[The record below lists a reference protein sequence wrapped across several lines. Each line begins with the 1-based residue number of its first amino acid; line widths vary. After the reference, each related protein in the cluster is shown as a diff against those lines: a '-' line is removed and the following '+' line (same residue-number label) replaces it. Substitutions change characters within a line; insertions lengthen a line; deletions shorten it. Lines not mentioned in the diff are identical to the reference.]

1 MNVEPRLII
10 NAYMLFDN
18 LLKNKA
24 RISPSALLFSGYFLH
39 YGRMIH
45 SPLPTG
51 LTMPTLDPQ
60 QLAKRIDTV
69 LDILVAKDYA
79 SAINNLEILKAELL
93 SVNNDGNKNDGE
105 QKKSPWEI

>member
-1 MNVEPRLII
+1 
-10 NAYMLFDN
+10 
-18 LLKNKA
+18 
-24 RISPSALLFSGYFLH
+24 
-39 YGRMIH
+39 
-45 SPLPTG
+45 
-51 LTMPTLDPQ
+51 MPTLDPQ

-93 SVNNDGNKNDGE
+93 SAASGGNNHHGE

>member
-1 MNVEPRLII
+1 
-10 NAYMLFDN
+10 
-18 LLKNKA
+18 
-24 RISPSALLFSGYFLH
+24 
-39 YGRMIH
+39 
-45 SPLPTG
+45 
-51 LTMPTLDPQ
+51 MPTLDPQ

-93 SVNNDGNKNDGE
+93 RINNDENKQDGE

>member
-1 MNVEPRLII
+1 
-10 NAYMLFDN
+10 
-18 LLKNKA
+18 
-24 RISPSALLFSGYFLH
+24 
-39 YGRMIH
+39 
-45 SPLPTG
+45 
-51 LTMPTLDPQ
+51 MPTLDPQ

-93 SVNNDGNKNDGE
+93 SLNNDGNKPGGE

>member
-1 MNVEPRLII
+1 
-10 NAYMLFDN
+10 
-18 LLKNKA
+18 
-24 RISPSALLFSGYFLH
+24 
-39 YGRMIH
+39 
-45 SPLPTG
+45 
-51 LTMPTLDPQ
+51 MPTLDPQ

-93 SVNNDGNKNDGE
+93 DVNNDGNKSDDG

>member
-1 MNVEPRLII
+1 
-10 NAYMLFDN
+10 
-18 LLKNKA
+18 
-24 RISPSALLFSGYFLH
+24 
-39 YGRMIH
+39 
-45 SPLPTG
+45 
-51 LTMPTLDPQ
+51 MPTLDPQ

-93 SVNNDGNKNDGE
+93 SINNDENKQDGE

>member
-1 MNVEPRLII
+1 
-10 NAYMLFDN
+10 
-18 LLKNKA
+18 
-24 RISPSALLFSGYFLH
+24 
-39 YGRMIH
+39 
-45 SPLPTG
+45 
-51 LTMPTLDPQ
+51 MPTLNPQ

-93 SVNNDGNKNDGE
+93 SINNDENKQDGE